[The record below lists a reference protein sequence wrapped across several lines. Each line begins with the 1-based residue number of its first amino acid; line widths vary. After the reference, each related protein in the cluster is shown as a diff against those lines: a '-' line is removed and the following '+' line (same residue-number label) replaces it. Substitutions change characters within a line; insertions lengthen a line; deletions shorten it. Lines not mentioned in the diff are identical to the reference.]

1 MGMRDFVLGDLEKAT
16 DEQLLSNYKNMK
28 TERDAYEKRVDHEE
42 RLINLNRKRYELETK
57 MCLISDA
64 NPRKVEP
71 VYEFEKDPQWLALQI
86 ELLKTNSEAR
96 RHEMTREIERL
107 DEGVAKARLEIAR
120 FDDAIPKIEAEL
132 KKRGVEYG
140 N

>member
-28 TERDAYEKRVDHEE
+28 TERDAYTKRVDHEE
-42 RLINLNRKRYELETK
+42 RLINLNRKRFEIESK
-57 MCLISDA
+57 MCAISDA

-71 VYEFEKDPQWLALQI
+71 IYEFEKNEEWLALQV
-86 ELLKTNSEAR
+86 ELLKTNSAAKM
-96 RHEMTREIERL
+96 HEMTREIERL
-107 DEGVAKARLEIAR
+107 DEGVEKARLELAR
-120 FDDAIPKIEAEL
+120 FDDAIPKIEEEL